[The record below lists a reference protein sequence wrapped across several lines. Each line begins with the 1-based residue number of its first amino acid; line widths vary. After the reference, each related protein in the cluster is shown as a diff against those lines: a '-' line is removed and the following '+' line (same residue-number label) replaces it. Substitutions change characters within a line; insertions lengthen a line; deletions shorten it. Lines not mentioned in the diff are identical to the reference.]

1 MSSPDNE
8 GQVIVSII
16 ILLQYNIAQNNIIL
30 QKRLPPA
37 RLGLKRA
44 F

>member
-1 MSSPDNE
+1 MNSPDNE
-8 GQVIVSII
+8 GQIIVSII
-16 ILLQYNIAQNNIIL
+16 ILLQYNIENNIIPEKKL
-30 QKRLPPA
+30 LPA